1 MVMMKQKKNVESD
14 NSMQQTSSKGME
26 KNHEKCNEKTA
37 EMFRK
42 VMESIQDLVEANNL
56 ERANIVLKQLFKVV
70 SLTLDVESYV
80 LVEGNPTVV
89 KIPSFLYDTQQNTKK
104 LEGIFYPR
112 ILEELIL
119 V

>member
-1 MVMMKQKKNVESD
+1 
-14 NSMQQTSSKGME
+14 MQQTSSKGIE

-42 VMESIQDLVEANNL
+42 VMESIQDLVEANKL
-56 ERANIVLKQLFKVV
+56 ERANIVLKQLFKVE

-89 KIPSFLYDTQQNTKK
+89 KIPSFFTIHSKTQKSLRVFFIHKFWKN
-104 LEGIFYPR
+104 LS
-112 ILEELIL
+112 
-119 V
+119 